1 MNEQK
6 PSSAARICA
15 YLLGM
20 KDEKQNTVLLG
31 VVADICELLGNVIA
45 LAPSEQR
52 DELCRFALMEVA
64 AITDVSGRKAKQH

>member
-1 MNEQK
+1 MIEQR
-6 PSSAARICA
+6 PSSAARICT
-15 YLLGM
+15 YVGGM
-20 KDEKQNTVLLG
+20 KDENQNPVLFG

-64 AITDVSGRKAKQH
+64 AITDVSGRKTKQH

>member
-1 MNEQK
+1 MIEQR
-6 PSSAARICA
+6 PASAARICT
-15 YLLGM
+15 YVEGM
-20 KDEKQNTVLLG
+20 KDENQNPVLFG

-64 AITDVSGRKAKQH
+64 AITDVSDRKTKQH